1 MTKFQFQTEH
11 TAREE
16 GREGEAEKTHNERN
30 KQYNEAHLVASLK
43 QLQIEEDIRMYTKR
57 ITSRKTKAVALLGRC
72 WGTVARTNTKLITRY
87 ICNFISEAKPE
98 CAESSR
104 LQIMPK
110 VIQMSYS

>member
-1 MTKFQFQTEH
+1 
-11 TAREE
+11 
-16 GREGEAEKTHNERN
+16 
-30 KQYNEAHLVASLK
+30 
-43 QLQIEEDIRMYTKR
+43 MYTKR
-57 ITSRKTKAVALLGRC
+57 ITRRKTKAVAGTATAGALLGHC
-72 WGTVARTNTKLITRY
+72 GTNEQTLITRY

>member
-1 MTKFQFQTEH
+1 M
-11 TAREE
+11 
-16 GREGEAEKTHNERN
+16 
-30 KQYNEAHLVASLK
+30 ASLK
-43 QLQIEEDIRMYTKR
+43 QLQIEEDIPMYTKR
-57 ITSRKTKAVALLGRC
+57 ITRRKTKAVA
-72 WGTVARTNTKLITRY
+72 GTVALLAHCGTNEQTLITRY